1 LSKNITNN
9 KVNRRGRS
17 SRATS
22 FAYKGASMSKKPK
35 KSNNQPHPHAQN
47 NHFELRTIKPLTPNQ
62 QKTFDAYHQGY
73 NLMLH
78 GSPGTGKTFCALYLA
93 LQEVL
98 HESKYEKIILIRS
111 VVPSRDMG
119 FLPGSMKEKIAVYEE
134 PYREICDS
142 LFGRGDG
149 YDILKMKKI
158 VHFTSTSFLRGVTFN
173 NSIVILDEAQNL
185 ESHEINTV
193 MTRIGDNSKVVVCG
207 DFKQTD
213 LVKRYDRQGITEL
226 MAITRHIQSFAHVEF
241 GPNDIIRSGL
251 VREYILAREKLNL

>member
-1 LSKNITNN
+1 MFKNPKTKSQKKNSSANNN
-9 KVNRRGRS
+9 KGS
-17 SRATS
+17 
-22 FAYKGASMSKKPK
+22 
-35 KSNNQPHPHAQN
+35 SNNNQN
-47 NHFELRTIKPLTPNQ
+47 TNFDLRAIKPLTSNQ
-62 QKTFDAYHQGY
+62 DNTFTAYQQGY

-93 LQEVL
+93 LNEIL
-98 HESKYEKIILIRS
+98 SGKSSYERVIIIRS

-119 FLPGSMKEKIAVYEE
+119 FLPGSMKEKISVYED

-142 LFGRGDG
+142 LLGRGDG

-158 VHFTSTSFLRGVTFN
+158 IHFISTSFLRGMTFN
-173 NSIVILDEAQNL
+173 NSIIILDEAQNL

-193 MTRIGDNSKVVVCG
+193 MTRIGDNSKIIICG

-226 MAITRHIQSFAHVEF
+226 MTITKHIQSFSHIEF
-241 GPNDIIRSGL
+241 GANDIIRSGL
-251 VREYILAREKLNL
+251 VREYILARERLNL

>member
-1 LSKNITNN
+1 
-9 KVNRRGRS
+9 
-17 SRATS
+17 
-22 FAYKGASMSKKPK
+22 MSKKPK
-35 KSNNQPHPHAQN
+35 NNNNARQN
-47 NHFELRTIKPLTPNQ
+47 QRQQNQQQQQQQQKNSHFELRQIKPLTVNQ
-62 QKTFDAYHQGY
+62 QRTFESYKQGF

-93 LQEVL
+93 LNEL
-98 HESKYEKIILIRS
+98 LTGDSDYDKIIVIRS

-149 YDILKMKKI
+149 YDILKTKKI
-158 VHFTSTSFLRGVTFN
+158 VHFTSTSFLRGMTFN
-173 NSIVILDEAQNL
+173 NSIIILDEAQNL

-193 MTRIGDNSKVVVCG
+193 MTRIGDNSKIVVCG

-213 LVKRYDRQGITEL
+213 LVRRHDRQGITEL
-226 MAITRHIQSFAHVEF
+226 MTITKHIQSFAHIEF
-241 GPNDIIRSGL
+241 VSNDIIRSGL
-251 VREYILAREKLNL
+251 VKEYILAKEKLNL

>member
-1 LSKNITNN
+1 MFKNPKTKSQKKNSGANNN
-9 KVNRRGRS
+9 KGS
-17 SRATS
+17 
-22 FAYKGASMSKKPK
+22 
-35 KSNNQPHPHAQN
+35 SNNNQN
-47 NHFELRTIKPLTPNQ
+47 TNFDLRAIKPLTSNQ
-62 QKTFDAYHQGY
+62 DNTFTAYQQGY

-93 LQEVL
+93 LNEIL
-98 HESKYEKIILIRS
+98 SGKSSYERVIIIRS

-119 FLPGSMKEKIAVYEE
+119 FLPGSMKEKISVYED

-158 VHFTSTSFLRGVTFN
+158 IHFISTSFLRGMTFS
-173 NSIVILDEAQNL
+173 NSIIILDEAQNL

-193 MTRIGDNSKVVVCG
+193 MTRIGDNSKIIICG

-226 MAITRHIQSFAHVEF
+226 MTITKHIQSFSHIEF

-251 VREYILAREKLNL
+251 VREYILARERLNL